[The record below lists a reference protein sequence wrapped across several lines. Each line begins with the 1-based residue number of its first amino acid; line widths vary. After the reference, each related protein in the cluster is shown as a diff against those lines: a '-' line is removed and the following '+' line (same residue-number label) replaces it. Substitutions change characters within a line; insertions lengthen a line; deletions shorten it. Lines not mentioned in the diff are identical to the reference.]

1 MKRDRAL
8 IVTQETL
15 PAALEALGRIDADF
29 LRALEEVGLP
39 PLRYRAPG
47 FATLLRIII
56 AQQVS
61 LASAQAIADRLAAR
75 CDPITPETF
84 LALTDEDLRAIG
96 LSRPKQRYARALAE
110 TVGQGA
116 IDLEQLTT
124 LDDEAAIDS
133 LTRAKGIGR
142 WSAQVYLLF
151 SLGRADVFPAD
162 DIGLMTG
169 AQLLKGLE
177 VRPDARTLAGLAEA
191 WRPYRAVAA
200 RMLWHY
206 RRQADAIP
214 DDWG

>member
-1 MKRDRAL
+1 MKTDKAFV
-8 IVTQETL
+8 VTQETL
-15 PAALEALGRIDADF
+15 PKAVEALGLIDTDF
-29 LRALEEVGLP
+29 ARAFAEIGLP

-61 LASAQAIADRLAAR
+61 LASAQAIADRLTAA
-75 CDPITPETF
+75 CDPVVPENF
-84 LALTDEDLRAIG
+84 LSLTDDALRQIG
-96 LSRPKQRYARALAE
+96 LSRPKQRYGRALAE
-110 TVGQGA
+110 AVASGEIELDRIA
-116 IDLEQLTT
+116 T
-124 LDDEAAIDS
+124 LDDEAAIAE

-142 WSAQVYLLF
+142 WSAEVYLLF
-151 SLGRADVFPAD
+151 SLGRPNVFPAD

-177 VRPDARTLAGLAEA
+177 VRPDRTALAAMAED

-206 RRQADAIP
+206 RRQAGAIP
-214 DDWG
+214 DDWE